1 MAKRLFDLVF
11 SSIALSLAMP
21 VLLLIIVLV
30 WIQDFHSPVYASQ
43 RVGKGGRHFLFFKIR
58 TMAPDESL
66 TLVDTTTA
74 RDPRITAFGHLVRAH
89 KLDEL
94 PQFVNVLRGHM
105 SIVGPRPNVK
115 RETDLYTEIERKL
128 LSVKPGITDMA
139 SIVFSDLADRLAE
152 STDPNLDYNQLIRPW
167 KSRLGLLYVENQS
180 FSLDLELVG
189 LTAVSYVSRSGAVMG
204 VARILRRIGAPD
216 EVHQIVIGERKLSPY
231 PPPGSDQVVV
241 SRESGAHLSTTP

>member
-11 SSIALSLAMP
+11 SFIALSLAMP
-21 VLLLIIVLV
+21 VLLPIMILI
-30 WIQDFHSPVYASQ
+30 WIQDFHFPLYASH
-43 RVGKGGRHFLFFKIR
+43 RIGKGGRHFLFLKIR
-58 TMAPDESL
+58 TMVPDESL
-66 TLVDTTTA
+66 TFVDTTTA

-115 RETDLYTEIERKL
+115 RETDLYTEAERKL

-139 SIVFSDLADRLAE
+139 SIMFSNLAE
-152 STDPNLDYNQLIRPW
+152 RLSESKNPNLDYNQLIRPW

-180 FSLDLELVG
+180 FWLDLELVG
-189 LTAVSYVSRSGAVMG
+189 LTAVSFVSRPGAVMG

-216 EVHQIVIGERKLSPY
+216 EVQQIVMGERKLSPY

-241 SRESGAHLSTTP
+241 SRELGA